1 VKEKSIGMLIVL
13 TAVATL
19 IGGVLATVYRVA
31 APKIEINRLAEE
43 KRAIFEVLPDAAR
56 YEIIEATMPGDK
68 GEEVVKIFKG
78 FDDKDQFIG
87 YAFTAAG
94 PGFQAIIKMLVGL
107 QPDYLKLRGMQ
118 VLDQLETPGLGN
130 KILYDDFRDMFKGLE
145 LEPKIEYVKNR
156 KPEKPNQI
164 QAIAGATITSKAVA
178 EIITKDA
185 RRVIKYLKE
194 HEGQTVSSE

>member
-1 VKEKSIGMLIVL
+1 
-13 TAVATL
+13 
-19 IGGVLATVYRVA
+19 
-31 APKIEINRLAEE
+31 
-43 KRAIFEVLPDAAR
+43 
-56 YEIIEATMPGDK
+56 
-68 GEEVVKIFKG
+68 
-78 FDDKDQFIG
+78 
-87 YAFTAAG
+87 
-94 PGFQAIIKMLVGL
+94 MLVGL